1 MDYRGDAPA
10 TTRLQKETIYVSTRY
25 LPAVEIATG
34 DNPDFAIIWL
44 HGLGADGHDF
54 EPIVPELQLGGL
66 AIRFVF
72 PHAPTQPVT
81 LNGGMAM
88 RSWYDIY
95 SLEST
100 TREDER
106 GIEAMKPA
114 VEALIRREGERG
126 VACERIVLA
135 GFSQGGAMALHVG
148 LRYREQLAGII
159 GLSTYLPV
167 RMRLKTERNQANAD
181 TPIFMA
187 HGNHDPVLGFSFG
200 VASRDLLVSLGH
212 RVEWHEYPMPH
223 AVCPQEIDDLRQWLI
238 ERTI

>member
-1 MDYRGDAPA
+1 
-10 TTRLQKETIYVSTRY
+10 
-25 LPAVEIATG
+25 
-34 DNPDFAIIWL
+34 
-44 HGLGADGHDF
+44 
-54 EPIVPELQLGGL
+54 
-66 AIRFVF
+66 
-72 PHAPTQPVT
+72 
-81 LNGGMAM
+81 M

-106 GIEAMKPA
+106 GIKAVAPA
-114 VEALIRREGERG
+114 IEALIRREGERG

-187 HGNHDPVLGFSFG
+187 HGNHDPVLDFSFG
-200 VASRDLLVSLGH
+200 VASRDLLVSLGY